1 MAARSGKRSQTDV
14 KCLLFATYSR
24 PNLLMV
30 LLVGLLFLLR
40 YQMAKPMDLK
50 EGTKVR
56 VRGVLR
62 EEPQSFGQTQTFSL
76 QGIKIKAR
84 RFPEYHYGDKLII
97 TGRLR
102 ARLLEYPEIQ
112 RLETREQKIEILGW
126 IFRLKKKIEKIYNS
140 VLPEPQA
147 SLLAGI
153 VLGSKR
159 RMGVRFFQALKKT
172 GTMHVVVASG
182 ANIALV
188 SKPLVENLSGF
199 LSRKIALPVALVFVW
214 IYTIMAGFEPPV
226 VRAAIMTTLAFL
238 AQFLGREKDA
248 ILGLIFSGALMLLVN
263 PLVIFDLGFQLSFAA
278 TLGILLFYPK
288 IKPFFKKLSFL
299 GDDLSTTLAAQ
310 IFVLPI
316 IYFNFKELS
325 FISPFVNSLVLWTIS
340 PIMQMGAILA
350 ILGFISRKI
359 AQLLAYP
366 TWLFL
371 TFFVK
376 VIEFFG

>member
-1 MAARSGKRSQTDV
+1 MAG
-14 KCLLFATYSR
+14 LLFATYSR
-24 PNLLMV
+24 PNLLTV

-40 YQMAKPMDLK
+40 YQMVKPPDLK
-50 EGTKVR
+50 EGTRIR

-62 EEPQSFGQTQTFSL
+62 EEPAIFGQTQGFSL

-84 RFPEYHYGDKLII
+84 RFPEYHYGDELII
-97 TGRLR
+97 TGRLKVR
-102 ARLLEYPEIQ
+102 VINRFYKEYRLNYPEIEALIINYQ
-112 RLETREQKIEILGW
+112 SSTIFSW
-126 IFRLKKKIEKIYNS
+126 IFRLKKKIEEVYNS

-159 RMGVRFFQALKKT
+159 RTSARFLQALKKT

-199 LSRKIALPVALVFVW
+199 LSRKIALPVALVFIW

-226 VRAAIMTTLAFL
+226 VRAAIMATTAFF
-238 AQFLGREKDA
+238 AQFIGREKDA
-248 ILGLIFSGALMLLVN
+248 ILGLIFSGALMLFVSPMLV
-263 PLVIFDLGFQLSFAA
+263 FDLGFQLSFAA

-288 IKPFFKKLSFL
+288 IKPFFKKLSFF

-316 IYFNFKELS
+316 IYFSFKELS
-325 FISPFVNSLVLWTIS
+325 LISPFVNSLVLWTIS

-350 ILGFISRKI
+350 FSGFISRKI
-359 AQLLAYP
+359 SQLLAYP

-376 VIEFFG
+376 VIEFFGT